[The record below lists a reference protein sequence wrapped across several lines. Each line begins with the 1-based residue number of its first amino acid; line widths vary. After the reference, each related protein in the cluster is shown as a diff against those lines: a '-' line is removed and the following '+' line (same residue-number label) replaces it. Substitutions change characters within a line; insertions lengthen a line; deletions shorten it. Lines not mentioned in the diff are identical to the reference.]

1 MKHLIYNIYPPE
13 AEFMTSDEGMNDAWN
28 VRGVRGDQYLSSA
41 LVVPPPDS
49 PTSRRFT
56 NEAYYCLLNCDLH
69 YGNKPF
75 PVNELPEKCPG
86 FTQRQADR
94 YLLPT
99 SYNIQLQMLRG
110 RIFRADDIRRS
121 LFCGVVCYPVEGK
134 LDAFDAITTSLY
146 LNGKLSISNLQ
157 DEDIKK

>member
-1 MKHLIYNIYPPE
+1 MKHWIYNIYPPE

-28 VRGVRGDQYLSSA
+28 VRGVCGDQYLSLA
-41 LVVPPPDS
+41 LVVLPNS
-49 PTSRRFT
+49 PTSCRFT
-56 NEAYYCLLNCDLH
+56 NEAYYSLLNCDLH

-110 RIFRADDIRRS
+110 RIFRADNIRRS
-121 LFCGVVCYPVEGK
+121 LFRGVVCHPVEGK
-134 LDAFDAITTSLY
+134 LDAFDAITASLY

-157 DEDIKK
+157 EEEKKK